1 VPDGTLS
8 GAKRAPRHGRRLTLA
23 AALNGDGRVVL
34 GSALVVGLL
43 ARLLIFSQTSE
54 LGPKIQDEQHY
65 TQIATNLLDGSG
77 FAWAP
82 GQLTS
87 IRPPLYPAMLAGIWS
102 IAGHANFQAVRLVQI
117 VLALVASW
125 LVFEIGRRAFDDR
138 VGRYAAAV
146 LWLYPS
152 WVFFNFTILTE
163 TLFTTLLLAF
173 VLAAIALVRSGHA
186 GMALLCGVAL
196 GLAAL
201 TRSVLW
207 PLPLLFCPLLVVLLP
222 TPLVN
227 RLLVAALVFVGYAI
241 PVVPWAIRNT
251 TLQKTFTVVDT
262 MGGLNLRMG
271 NYEHTPDDRMWAVVG
286 LEGEKSWSHA
296 LNVERPGEVLT
307 EGQKD
312 KWAQRKAVEYMRT
325 HPGETL
331 RRSFIKFADF
341 WGLEREYTAG
351 VNRGMY
357 RPPFWLGMAV
367 SALMVAAYVVVVGTG
382 AAGIWLAR
390 PDIRTHVLLLL
401 PVVVTMG
408 AHTIVFGH
416 SRYHLPLM
424 PFFGLYGA
432 ALLGARERI
441 AWRSHR
447 VLILCATV
455 SLLVLAAV
463 WFRQLV
469 LVDAGRLSG
478 LLGHV

>member
-1 VPDGTLS
+1 LF
-8 GAKRAPRHGRRLTLA
+8 GAKNGPRAARSLSLA
-23 AALNGDGRVVL
+23 AARTGGGRVL
-34 GSALVVGLL
+34 RIALVVGLF
-43 ARLLIFSQTSE
+43 ARLLIFSQTWE
-54 LGPKIQDEQHY
+54 LGPKIQDERHY
-65 TQIATNLLDGSG
+65 TQIASNLVDGSG

-102 IAGHANFQAVRLVQI
+102 VAGHVNFQAVRLVQI

-138 VGRYAAAV
+138 VGRYAAAA

-186 GMALLCGVAL
+186 GTALLCGVAL

-222 TPLVN
+222 TPLAN
-227 RLLVAALVFVGYAI
+227 RLLVAALVFVGYAV
-241 PVVPWAIRNT
+241 PVTPWAIRNT

-296 LNVERPGEVLT
+296 LTVERPGEVLT

-341 WGLEREYTAG
+341 WGLEREYMAG
-351 VNRGMY
+351 VKVGMY

-367 SALMVAAYVVVVGTG
+367 SALIVAGYVVVVGAG

-390 PDIRTHVLLLL
+390 PDMRTHVLLLL
-401 PVVVTMG
+401 PVIVTMG

-424 PFFGLYGA
+424 PTFGLYGA
-432 ALLGARERI
+432 ALLAARERI

-447 VLILCATV
+447 VLILCATGT
-455 SLLVLAAV
+455 LLVLAAV